1 MTTDETGQENRG
13 GVWSELVGHVG
24 GVDRDAM
31 ARKPVPGSLVLKTCN
46 NGLKSLCFFI

>member
-1 MTTDETGQENRG
+1 MTTDETSQENR

-31 ARKPVPGSLVLKTCN
+31 ARKPLH
-46 NGLKSLCFFI
+46 